1 MLKVKSNNVVRQLPE
16 MKELCQPNLL
26 DNADFK
32 SGIINQRNFVT
43 QTVTGWAKKGTIDRW
58 IFSGSGNATATLDD
72 TKVSISGDSSLIQ
85 TLDKVAPIG
94 TYTLATKIESLSGT
108 LKVGLIFSDDSSAT
122 VDVES
127 IGLFVHTFT
136 TSKGVKSVMFR
147 CDGAESNFS
156 FSGAKLETGSI
167 FTSMP
172 QWDEQIE
179 YLKCRKYFYTLGGGW
194 NNMFHARTDENY
206 ISIYIPIL
214 TPMAKTPS
222 LVDYANESSSSKMV
236 SIRGNDIA
244 QGTSL
249 SVPIS
254 EFTQSANKTLV
265 TLSAPLNGRS
275 QIGYGGAVFRFACGL
290 DAETY

>member
-32 SGIINQRNFVT
+32 SGIINQRGQSSYT
-43 QTVTGWAKKGTIDRW
+43 TVNKTTYMIDRW
-58 IFSGSGNATATLDD
+58 RTFYGMLEVNDGYVKFTNT
-72 TKVSISGDSSLIQ
+72 DSSSARAFEQ
-85 TLDKVAPIG
+85 WFSDFGDG
-94 TYTLATKIESLSGT
+94 TFTVYVNAKSLSGNVRIQ
-108 LKVGLIFSDDSSAT
+108 LLDNDSSVIEEKQLVVGENLLTA
-122 VDVES
+122 
-127 IGLFVHTFT
+127 
-136 TSKGVKSVMFR
+136 
-147 CDGAESNFS
+147 DGAVRGVRFYVPI
-156 FSGAKLETGSI
+156 GANIELYQVKLEKGSI
-167 FTSMP
+167 FTGMP

-194 NNMFHARTDENY
+194 NNMFHTRTDENY

-222 LVDYANESSSSKMV
+222 LVDYSNESSPSKMV

>member
-32 SGIINQRNFVT
+32 SGIINQRGQSSYT
-43 QTVTGWAKKGTIDRW
+43 TVNKTTYMIDRW
-58 IFSGSGNATATLDD
+58 RTFYGMLEVNDGYVKFTNT
-72 TKVSISGDSSLIQ
+72 DSSSARAFEQ
-85 TLDKVAPIG
+85 WFSDFGDG
-94 TYTLATKIESLSGT
+94 TFTVYVNAKSLSGNVRIQ
-108 LKVGLIFSDDSSAT
+108 LLDNDSSVIEEKQLVVGENLLTA
-122 VDVES
+122 
-127 IGLFVHTFT
+127 
-136 TSKGVKSVMFR
+136 
-147 CDGAESNFS
+147 DGAVRGVRFYVLI
-156 FSGAKLETGSI
+156 GANIELYQVKLEKGSI
-167 FTSMP
+167 FTGMP
-172 QWDEQIE
+172 QWDERIE

-194 NNMFHARTDENY
+194 NNMFHTRTDENY

-222 LVDYANESSSSKMV
+222 LVDYANENSSSKMV